1 MRGLRSINYS
11 CCLDYMLGD
20 DFDYEEDDADDD
32 HEFDEASII
41 HAA

>member
-1 MRGLRSINYS
+1 MLPWLHACI
-11 CCLDYMLGD
+11 LLGD